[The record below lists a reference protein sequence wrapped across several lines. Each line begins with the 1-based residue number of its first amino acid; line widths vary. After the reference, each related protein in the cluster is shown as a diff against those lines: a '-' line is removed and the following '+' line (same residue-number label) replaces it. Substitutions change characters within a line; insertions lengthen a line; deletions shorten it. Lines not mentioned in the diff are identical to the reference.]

1 MSQRPQ
7 QLTREAKMPVSS
19 TVTEPITNPHNTT
32 GFKRVVRAFGY
43 SLSGIGS
50 ALKHE
55 SAFRQEMILAFVMV
69 PFAVL
74 VPVDLL
80 GKVLMI
86 ASVFAVLVVE
96 LLNSAIEWIV
106 DYISL
111 DRHPMAKRVKDM
123 ASGAVF
129 LSLLCCG
136 LVWGIVLWSNR
147 ELFAGIL

>member
-1 MSQRPQ
+1 MSYDP
-7 QLTREAKMPVSS
+7 TATES
-19 TVTEPITNPHNTT
+19 TVNPHKRT
-32 GFKRVVRAFGY
+32 GLMRVVRAVGY
-43 SLSGIGS
+43 SLEGVGS

-55 SAFRQEMILAFVMV
+55 SAFRQEMVLALVMV

-74 VPVDLL
+74 APVTLVA
-80 GKVLMI
+80 KVLLI
-86 ASVFAVLVVE
+86 SSVFAVLVVE

-111 DRHPMAKRVKDM
+111 DKHPMAKRAKDM

-136 LVWGIVLWSNR
+136 IIWGLVLWSSR
-147 ELFAGIL
+147 DAFRGVL